1 MAVNFQD
8 SEIQAAWNDVF
19 SRDKYRIMI
28 SCIADNFP
36 QKKSLMVDYADI
48 NTYNVDFAMY
58 VLDNPDKCFEIARK
72 TVMSL
77 VPNISR
83 PGENINVRIFNL
95 PRDAKVD
102 IRNLRADHLRRLI
115 AVEGLA
121 RKVTTVKPR
130 MTVALFRCA
139 RCGTEMWVDQPGMI
153 LKEPMMCSNPE
164 GSCNKQATR
173 FILDDKASVFI
184 DTQKIEIQESPEG
197 LRGGA
202 QPERLTGYVEDDIA
216 GEVTAGN
223 RITLNGV
230 LRSVEK
236 SDRDKSTVFETF
248 LDVISVE
255 FEQHEYDEI
264 QITPPHVQ
272 GSGPLRQH
280 RQVDIAVHLRAGL
293 SEEGHRP
300 AAVRRLPQG
309 DGRRDRDER

>member
-115 AVEGLA
+115 AVEGPSA
-121 RKVTTVKPR
+121 TCAPTTSGGSSR
-130 MTVALFRCA
+130 WRA
-139 RCGTEMWVDQPGMI
+139 WPG
-153 LKEPMMCSNPE
+153 
-164 GSCNKQATR
+164 R
-173 FILDDKASVFI
+173 
-184 DTQKIEIQESPEG
+184 SP
-197 LRGGA
+197 
-202 QPERLTGYVEDDIA
+202 P
-216 GEVTAGN
+216 
-223 RITLNGV
+223 
-230 LRSVEK
+230 S
-236 SDRDKSTVFETF
+236 S
-248 LDVISVE
+248 
-255 FEQHEYDEI
+255 
-264 QITPPHVQ
+264 
-272 GSGPLRQH
+272 
-280 RQVDIAVHLRAGL
+280 
-293 SEEGHRP
+293 P
-300 AAVRRLPQG
+300 A
-309 DGRRDRDER
+309 